1 MLSNTDPSF
10 QFAVEPAMDRH
21 LLYLGLEFVDV
32 LLESDSQVCLAG
44 IAVIVALFT
53 FAAPRADPLIGLVA
67 AWALLGIYVELENP
81 ENLLNMN
88 KFNYIA
94 WPQFVIESVRR
105 TALVLSIASACAAS
119 IANFRSGWQR
129 MRAFDKSLTS
139 DDATAVI

>member
-1 MLSNTDPSF
+1 
-10 QFAVEPAMDRH
+10 MDRH

-81 ENLLNMN
+81 ENLLNI
-88 KFNYIA
+88 YIA

-119 IANFRSGWQR
+119 IAIFRSGWQR
-129 MRAFDKSLTS
+129 MRASDNSLTS

>member
-1 MLSNTDPSF
+1 M
-10 QFAVEPAMDRH
+10 
-21 LLYLGLEFVDV
+21 
-32 LLESDSQVCLAG
+32 
-44 IAVIVALFT
+44 IVALFT

-105 TALVLSIASACAAS
+105 TALVLSIASACAAA
-119 IANFRSGWQR
+119 IAIFRSGWQR
-129 MRAFDKSLTS
+129 MRASDKSLTTE
-139 DDATAVI
+139 DAAAVI

>member
-1 MLSNTDPSF
+1 M
-10 QFAVEPAMDRH
+10 
-21 LLYLGLEFVDV
+21 EFVDIAP
-32 LLESDSQVCLAG
+32 ESESQVCLAG

-105 TALVLSIASACAAS
+105 TALVLSIANACAALIS
-119 IANFRSGWQR
+119 TGRNI
-129 MRAFDKSLTS
+129 FDWNPLSRLAKLYNVRQSVEL
-139 DDATAVI
+139 

>member
-1 MLSNTDPSF
+1 M
-10 QFAVEPAMDRH
+10 
-21 LLYLGLEFVDV
+21 LYLGLEFVDV

-88 KFNYIA
+88 KFRS
-94 WPQFVIESVRR
+94 ESTLLNSSHVSESRMP
-105 TALVLSIASACAAS
+105 SSA
-119 IANFRSGWQR
+119 
-129 MRAFDKSLTS
+129 
-139 DDATAVI
+139 